1 MSDPHD
7 PHSDPPSGHGEPP
20 YGHTADAPGPAE
32 PGTTAA
38 DPQPRRL
45 TGLART
51 LLISGAVVLA
61 FILGA
66 SVTTLVTH
74 DGPPAEPVDNPASQ
88 LEDRVAPTQ
97 QAPLPDAT
105 LDGFADGEPVE
116 LTAYRG
122 DPLVVNFW
130 ASWCAPCVSEMP
142 DLEEVAREYAGR
154 VPVLGVNV
162 QDAPANAEAFVDEL
176 GITYDLATDPRGEL
190 YAEVDAF
197 GMPTT
202 LFVDAEGTI
211 VYRHTGIIDAD
222 GLRELIAERLG
233 VVP

>member
-1 MSDPHD
+1 MSD
-7 PHSDPPSGHGEPP
+7 PHSDPPSGRGEPP
-20 YGHTADAPGPAE
+20 YGPPADAPGPVE

-38 DPQPRRL
+38 DPQPPRL

-51 LLISGAVVLA
+51 LLVSGAVVLA

-66 SVTTLVTH
+66 SVTTLVTS

-88 LEDRVAPTQ
+88 LEDRVPPTQ

-105 LDGFADGEPVE
+105 LDGVADGEPVE
-116 LTAYRG
+116 RAAYRG
-122 DPLVVNFW
+122 APLVVNFW

-142 DLEEVAREYAGR
+142 DLEVVAREYAGR
-154 VPVLGVNV
+154 VPILGVNV

-233 VVP
+233 VEP